1 MGYQQPLGYGMP
13 PGYQPPPGYMQ
24 PVPTGPMLASFGR
37 RVGALIIDSFVI
49 GSVSV
54 VVGALANV
62 PGLAQ
67 TTTLTS
73 SNTGTTYMLANSG
86 WSSLLVAIVSGLYCI
101 GGWLVWSGTP
111 AQRLLGIHVY
121 RFTGPQALAF
131 EAAALRWVLLFGIGS
146 VIGALAVVSPSLQ
159 GILGLGQLAWL
170 VVLIVTTSQSPTK
183 QGIHDRYAGSL
194 VVRN

>member
-1 MGYQQPLGYGMP
+1 
-13 PGYQPPPGYMQ
+13 
-24 PVPTGPMLASFGR
+24 MLASFGR
-37 RVGALIIDSFVI
+37 RVGALIIDAFVI
-49 GSVSV
+49 GIVSL
-54 VVGALANV
+54 VVGAIANV

-67 TTTLTS
+67 TTS
-73 SNTGTTYMLANSG
+73 SNTSTTYMLTNSG

-131 EAAALRWVLLFGIGS
+131 EAAALRWVLLFGVGS
-146 VIGALAVVSPSLQ
+146 VIGALAIVSPSLQ